1 MNEVGEDLLDEN
13 AWQLEEEQYDWEP
26 PSDTEQEAEE
36 AAAEQEVE
44 EPAASAIQE
53 EEAAAG
59 GDEEEAAKSDDEAVA
74 DWEYQSPSEP
84 PSVMPA
90 AGADGGTSEEE
101 VGGPGPLEFVLE
113 EETPPGSPGYSEPD
127 YDGTYEK
134 EHVEEPEPEPEEE
147 PEEPEEPQQEEEDEE
162 DGEDVKYKEVIDD
175 GGGSDDDASVVSFDL
190 IAAPRFALNEE
201 SKKRQEAQQ
210 RAEMASRVK
219 RVEAP
224 PRYGTDAL
232 VDERPMVSHN
242 ELPALKAQLR
252 ALGPMGQQLQALA
265 LKHAA
270 AARRTHKHTPAH
282 QRDVVTE
289 DMWWDC
295 LLQSLGLPSLE
306 ELGRQLSAARD
317 EANLAAA
324 SAPTAAGLRAPQEIA
339 VPQFLHGL

>member
-1 MNEVGEDLLDEN
+1 MTD
-13 AWQLEEEQYDWEP
+13 
-26 PSDTEQEAEE
+26 EE
-36 AAAEQEVE
+36 ASVASFASSSSGEQ
-44 EPAASAIQE
+44 Q
-53 EEAAAG
+53 
-59 GDEEEAAKSDDEAVA
+59 
-74 DWEYQSPSEP
+74 
-84 PSVMPA
+84 
-90 AGADGGTSEEE
+90 
-101 VGGPGPLEFVLE
+101 
-113 EETPPGSPGYSEPD
+113 
-127 YDGTYEK
+127 
-134 EHVEEPEPEPEEE
+134 PEPEEE
-147 PEEPEEPQQEEEDEE
+147 PEEPEEPQQEEEDED

-252 ALGPMGQQLQALA
+252 ALGPIGQQLQALA